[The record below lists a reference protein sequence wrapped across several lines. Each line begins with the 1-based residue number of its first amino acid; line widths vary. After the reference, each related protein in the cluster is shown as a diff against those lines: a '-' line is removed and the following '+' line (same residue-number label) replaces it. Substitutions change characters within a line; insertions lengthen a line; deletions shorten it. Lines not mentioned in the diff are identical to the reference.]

1 MTLNLEDIGSL
12 ISAAAERVAGS
23 SWLVQ
28 DEDGKTVAA
37 SGNAAAIPTYL
48 SERLTLDSW
57 QKGGG
62 VVGVLTPLQKRLDG
76 EKTHYIV
83 RFVARRLFLVA
94 ALAAQGPAES
104 FGTFERISREVSAN
118 LERLLFKLN

>member
-1 MTLNLEDIGSL
+1 MSQTLDDIGSL
-12 ISAAAERVAGS
+12 LSAAAERVAGS

-28 DEDGKTVAA
+28 DEEGKAVAS

-48 SERLTLDSW
+48 SSRLTREAW
-57 QKGGG
+57 QKEGG
-62 VVGVLTPLQKRLDG
+62 VVGVLTPIQPKLDV

-104 FGTFERISREVSAN
+104 FSTFERIAREVSSN
-118 LERLLFKLN
+118 LERLLFTVN